1 MRSPPAELPSP
12 LNDGHQ
18 QEAEVASV
26 LSTAR
31 PRSLEVV
38 VLFNCEL
45 LDSDLRAVLLTRLG
59 QLLNAAVKDRANSF

>member
-1 MRSPPAELPSP
+1 MMATTGSRGRLRALYRSSEVSP
-12 LNDGHQ
+12 
-18 QEAEVASV
+18 
-26 LSTAR
+26 
-31 PRSLEVV
+31 EVV